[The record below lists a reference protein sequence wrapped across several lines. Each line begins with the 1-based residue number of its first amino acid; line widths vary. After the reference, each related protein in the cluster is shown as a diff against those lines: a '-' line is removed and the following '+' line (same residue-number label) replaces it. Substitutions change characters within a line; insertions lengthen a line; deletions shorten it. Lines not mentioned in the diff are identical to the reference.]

1 MRFSGIFVKLSKE
14 WDPPVWLVPSSNV
27 SFQPV
32 LLFVSSPSSFFFFF
46 YIKLSLLTN
55 LELSF
60 PFLCGIRE
68 RESKTRDQK
77 LCRRQ
82 GIRETM
88 SNWAQARSWDIWT
101 MRSEALPMI
110 GDSRNDVRLSLGQ
123 IMRHVD
129 LKIVRQVGRSSIFWL
144 RFFFFFNFVLLLLFF
159 GDVGFGCGFPVH
171 SFGFFVWLL
180 VVLMVVESRFIV
192 VGGDETGWISCS
204 SCRVTRVREEDS
216 WKRLIGGLHHFGK
229 RWT

>member
-1 MRFSGIFVKLSKE
+1 MSHQVTSLSNPFFSLS
-14 WDPPVWLVPSSNV
+14 
-27 SFQPV
+27 
-32 LLFVSSPSSFFFFF
+32 LLLLHFFFF

-88 SNWAQARSWDIWT
+88 SNWAQARSWDIRT
-101 MRSEALPMI
+101 MRSEALSMI

-123 IMRHVD
+123 IMRHVEKD
-129 LKIVRQVGRSSIFWL
+129 WLVGSTILEKGGLKSWDIWLGFLNKQKFWS
-144 RFFFFFNFVLLLLFF
+144 FWVI
-159 GDVGFGCGFPVH
+159 VGFELWVMDFEFKLWVMNIE
-171 SFGFFVWLL
+171 L
-180 VVLMVVESRFIV
+180 
-192 VGGDETGWISCS
+192 
-204 SCRVTRVREEDS
+204 
-216 WKRLIGGLHHFGK
+216 WKLSYH
-229 RWT
+229 